1 MVKEEEGVEDE
12 CSRSHVHSRNMVTDT
27 EFCGMEEEEEE
38 EEEGVEEEMFA
49 QQFCG
54 LSGSYSSS
62 TLFNN

>member
-1 MVKEEEGVEDE
+1 V
-12 CSRSHVHSRNMVTDT
+12 
-27 EFCGMEEEEEE
+27 EE

-62 TLFNN
+62 TPSTTRSFEIN

>member
-12 CSRSHVHSRNMVTDT
+12 CSRSHVHGRSTVTVT
-27 EFCGMEEEEEE
+27 EFCGVEEEEK
-38 EEEGVEEEMFA
+38 GVEEEMFA

-62 TLFNN
+62 TPFNN

>member
-12 CSRSHVHSRNMVTDT
+12 CSRLHVHGRSMVTVT
-27 EFCGMEEEEEE
+27 EFCGVEEE

-62 TLFNN
+62 APFNN